1 MFVITWSHDLCVQGF
16 LYWLAS
22 STVPVSPG
30 DSAKTNA
37 ATASCARVSK
47 LFGAVTQELDDE
59 GRKLW
64 WPPVSRFLGIQ
75 ISAFCSRLA
84 GAGQQQA
91 DESPQAAARNDVFGR
106 ISLEVLGGRMQKLV
120 PGTGVE
126 LMDGRTGEVLQLTS
140 GHAAWIGSKTSLIC
154 VDMQSEV
161 RYSRLLNVSHLGS
174 STLEM
179 LLPLLVHIKDEVF
192 QVHS

>member
-1 MFVITWSHDLCVQGF
+1 VQGF
-16 LYWLAS
+16 LYWLAA
-22 STVPVSPG
+22 STIPVSPG
-30 DSAKTNA
+30 DSAKTKA
-37 ATASCARVSK
+37 ATASCAHVSK
-47 LFGAVTQELDDE
+47 LFGALAQELDDE

-64 WPPVSRFLGIQ
+64 WPPVSHFLGIQ
-75 ISAFCSRLA
+75 ISTFCSSLA

-106 ISLEVLGGRMQKLV
+106 MSLEVLGGRMQKLV

-140 GHAAWIGSKTSLIC
+140 GHTAWIGCKTSLMC

-161 RYSRLLNVSHLGS
+161 RHSKLLNVSHLGS

-179 LLPLLVHIKDEVF
+179 LVPLLVHIKDEVF
-192 QVHS
+192 QVHL